1 MGRQLHFACLDLLKA
16 GIFSIA
22 LETISG
28 LIYEDNKEKI
38 NPIQDKGK
46 ARLIR
51 QKLQKTLEEFKQDIP
66 EEALKIYTAKIN
78 ELNKPTNSKKLSY
91 PFQLYKIDLTVE
103 ELEILNH
110 RNKFLHGTSPFE
122 ETELI
127 DKKYE
132 LKFII
137 AHLKFMIN
145 CLMLKYIGYSGHVV
159 NNPGFMEYNTKETV
173 SNHLFRI
180 I

>member
-1 MGRQLHFACLDLLKA
+1 LYQIPAFV
-16 GIFSIA
+16 GIFI
-22 LETISG
+22 
-28 LIYEDNKEKI
+28 
-38 NPIQDKGK
+38 
-46 ARLIR
+46 
-51 QKLQKTLEEFKQDIP
+51 KTLEEFNQENP

-78 ELNKPTNSKKLSY
+78 ELNNPTNSKKLSY
-91 PFQLYKIDLTVE
+91 PFQLYKINLSIE
-103 ELEILNH
+103 EIEILNH
-110 RNKFLHGTSPFE
+110 RNKFLHGSSPFE

-145 CLMLKYIGYSGHVV
+145 CLMLKYVDYSGHIV
-159 NNPGFMEYNTKETV
+159 NNPALMEYNTKETI